1 MPCGA
6 CVARVLMVAALALA
20 IAGTVSAPSTAAEAG
35 PERAQAGAAGGADG
49 AAFTLPPASTSLP
62 AATPAAPFV
71 LRAFRFHG
79 ASVIDDA
86 ALQRLAAPWLGRPL
100 RALDLEDLRQTL
112 TRAYVERGYVNSG
125 AVLDD
130 DALQDGVL
138 TLRLVEGHITGVRQ
152 TGLQGLS
159 ETYLASRL
167 VRRDEV
173 LDVPRLQE
181 RFELL
186 LADPL
191 FARIQARLLPG
202 AAPGQALLD
211 LEVERARPWQLAL
224 FANNHLAP
232 AVGAAQAGV
241 EGGAH
246 NLLGWGDA
254 LGAVVGAS
262 EGSVNGDASWQIPLG
277 GTRTLLALRLAR
289 GNSALIEEP
298 VAVLDIDSRVD
309 TREITLS
316 HPFVDAPRRRWLLG
330 LTHARRS
337 SRTTLGGEPFS
348 FVSGEDSGTT
358 RIESWRLFQEL
369 TLRRARH
376 VFALRASLILGRN
389 NLAADSE
396 LPGVAPRRYR
406 LWQLQGQAV
415 LAQDEGGRRIVLR
428 GQAQH
433 AADRLVPLE
442 QMALGG
448 RYTVRGYRENQFV
461 RDNGFALG
469 AEWHWPLW
477 RDEARRASLTL
488 IPFAEGGRAWNRDEP
503 RARLA
508 SLGLGLAW
516 TFAELEGELNFARR
530 LERRPIDTHGNL
542 QDHGIH
548 LMLRWRPSF

>member
-6 CVARVLMVAALALA
+6 HAARLLMIIAAVLAV
-20 IAGTVSAPSTAAEAG
+20 
-35 PERAQAGAAGGADG
+35 AGAPRAGADG
-49 AAFTLPPASTSLP
+49 FALPPASASLP
-62 AATPAAPFV
+62 ASAPGTPIVLHELRFVFERGAGAIEAAE
-71 LRAFRFHG
+71 
-79 ASVIDDA
+79 
-86 ALQRLAAPWLGRPL
+86 LQRLARPWLGRPL
-100 RALDLEDLRQTL
+100 RALDLEDLRQAI

-130 DALQDGVL
+130 DAQQGTTL
-138 TLRLVEGHITGVRQ
+138 TLRIVEGRLARVRQ
-152 TGLQGLS
+152 TGLQGLA

-167 VRRDEV
+167 VHGDEV
-173 LDVPRLQE
+173 LDVKRLQE
-181 RFELL
+181 RFELQ

-191 FARIQARLLPG
+191 FTRIQARLLPDD
-202 AAPGQALLD
+202 APGHALLD
-211 LEVERARPWQLAL
+211 LEVQRARPWQLAL
-224 FANNHLAP
+224 FADNHLAP
-232 AVGAAQAGV
+232 AVGAAQGGV
-241 EGGAH
+241 EGSLR

-262 EGSVNGDASWQIPLG
+262 EGSVNGDASWQLPLG
-277 GTRTLLALRLAR
+277 GTRTLLTLRLAR
-289 GNSALIEEP
+289 GDTSLIEEP
-298 VAVLDIDSRVD
+298 VAALDIDSRVH
-309 TREITLS
+309 TREATLA
-316 HPFVDAPRRRWLLG
+316 HPLLDAPRRRWLLG

-337 SRTTLGGEPFS
+337 NRTTLAGEPFS

-358 RIESWRLFQEL
+358 RVESWRLFQEL
-369 TLRRARH
+369 TLRRDRH
-376 VFALRASLILGRN
+376 VLALRASLVQGRN
-389 NLAADSE
+389 NLAADSA

-406 LWQLQGQAV
+406 LWQLQAQAV
-415 LAQDEGGRRIVLR
+415 LGQDEAGRRIVLR

-433 AADRLVPLE
+433 AAQRLVPLE

-488 IPFAEGGRAWNRDEP
+488 IPFAEGARAWNRGEP

-508 SLGLGLAW
+508 SIGIGLAW
-516 TFAELEGELNFARR
+516 TLAELEGELHFARR
-530 LERRPIDTHGNL
+530 LERRPIDTHAGL

-548 LMLRWRPSF
+548 LSLRWRPAF